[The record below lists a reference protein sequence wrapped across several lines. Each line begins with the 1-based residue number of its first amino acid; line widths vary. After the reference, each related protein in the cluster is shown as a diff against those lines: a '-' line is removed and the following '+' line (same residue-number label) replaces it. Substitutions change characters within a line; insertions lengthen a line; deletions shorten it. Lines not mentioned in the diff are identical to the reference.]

1 MLASVPLAPHTKSG
15 ALRGRLARLG
25 AGVLGGALGDLPG
38 CFEGAVEQ
46 PREGVSFG
54 ERLCFR
60 FLSFFFHLFSF
71 FFPLFSFFF
80 HLFIFFFSF
89 V

>member
-60 FLSFFFHLFSF
+60 FLSFFFICLVF
-71 FFPLFSFFF
+71 FFICLVFFF
-80 HLFIFFFSF
+80 ICLVFFSF
-89 V
+89 A